1 MNVSTVIRN
10 VSYLVNQ
17 ADDKVL
23 QTLLF
28 RRRCP
33 TVLDRA
39 IMSVAQVRSLR
50 LFLRNTKYYIFT
62 RFYGVHYFKLRLLH
76 T

>member
-50 LFLRNTKYYIFT
+50 LFLRNTK
-62 RFYGVHYFKLRLLH
+62 
-76 T
+76 